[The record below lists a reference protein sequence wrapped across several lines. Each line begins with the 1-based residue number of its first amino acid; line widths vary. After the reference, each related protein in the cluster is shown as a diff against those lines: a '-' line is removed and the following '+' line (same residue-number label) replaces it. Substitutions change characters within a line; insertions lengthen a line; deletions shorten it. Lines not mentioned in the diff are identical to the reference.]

1 MINLSAN
8 QKQKGGKDMDEDK
21 YEQAISL
28 LRCAVE
34 YMDNTHG
41 YDTELYAEIE
51 EFLENAYDE

>member
-1 MINLSAN
+1 
-8 QKQKGGKDMDEDK
+8 MDEDK